1 MTNDVTLKN
10 VRLWGVGEH
19 VDIVVQNGH
28 IANIIPPFNL
38 VNPVNHEAGSAS
50 GFTRLNPLNKGGN
63 IVSPD
68 HEIDFGGRVLLPGF
82 VESHCHLDKTMS
94 LGSEGLENTSGTL
107 LEAIERWYPS
117 KLSRSKDDFKRRA
130 TFALNQAIAKGTT
143 ALRSHID
150 MDADKGLEVLE
161 VMQELKQDFKD
172 KLPLELV
179 ALGRPGTLEGD
190 ALMAEALKN
199 GIDIVG
205 GCPHI
210 TPDPVAC
217 MKSALD
223 LAERFD
229 RPVDLHMDE
238 DENPDVLDLDELA
251 EMVKARGLQGR
262 VTADHC
268 CSLSVQPKHVQEKVI
283 EQVSEA
289 GISIVSLPAVNLM
302 LQGHTQPMTRG
313 LVPIKKLLAHNVTVA
328 VGSDNVR
335 DPFQPMGNYDLLWQ
349 ANLAVHAAHLTSPSE
364 RRVALELVTTQPA
377 KILGL
382 QNYGLDIGCKADMV
396 ILDAYDLDSAL
407 AMMAPRLRVYKAGK
421 LVYKQ
426 EISETW
432 M

>member
-1 MTNDVTLKN
+1 MVNDVILRN
-10 VRLWGVGEH
+10 VRVWGVGEPI
-19 VDIVVQNGH
+19 DIVVRDGH
-28 IANIIPPFNL
+28 IANVLPPTPL
-38 VNPVNHEAGSAS
+38 V
-50 GFTRLNPLNKGGN
+50 KGGKV
-63 IVSPD
+63 VSPV
-68 HEIDFGGRVLLPGF
+68 HENDFGGRVILPGF

-94 LGSEGLENTSGTL
+94 LGSKGLENESGTL

-117 KLSRSKDDFKRRA
+117 KLARSKEDFKHRA

-161 VMQELKQDFKD
+161 VMQELKQDFRD
-172 KLPLELV
+172 KLHLELV
-179 ALGRPGTLEGD
+179 ALGRPGTPEGD
-190 ALMAEALKN
+190 ALMAESLQN

-210 TPDPVAC
+210 TPDPLAC

-223 LAERFD
+223 LAERFE
-229 RPVDLHMDE
+229 RGVDLHMDE
-238 DENPDVLDLDELA
+238 DENPAVLDLADLA
-251 EMVKARGLQGR
+251 EMVMARGLQGK

-268 CSLSVQPKHVQEKVI
+268 CSLSVQPLEIQEKVI
-283 EQVSEA
+283 EQVAKA
-289 GISIVSLPAVNLM
+289 GINIISLPAVNLM
-302 LQGHTQPMTRG
+302 LQGHTDPMTRG
-313 LVPIKKLLAHNVTVA
+313 LVPIKKLFAHNVTVA

-335 DPFQPMGNYDLLWQ
+335 DPFQPLGNYDLLWQ
-349 ANLAVHAAHLTSPSE
+349 ANLAVHAAHLISPSQ
-364 RRVALELVTTQPA
+364 RKTAVELVTTQPA

-382 QNYGLDIGCKADMV
+382 ENYGLEVGCQADMV
-396 ILDAYDLDSAL
+396 ILDAYDVDSAL

-432 M
+432 Y